1 MKLVS
6 LCDRVIE
13 YSFYALFFLV
23 PLFFTN
29 NTSELFELN
38 KMWLTWGLSVLIIGA
53 WLIKMFATKRFF
65 IQRTPLDIPLVFFL
79 LSQLISTIFSLD
91 QRISFWGYY
100 SRFNGGF
107 LSLLTYV
114 LLYFA
119 FVSNSTREHVL
130 RILKVSLLSG
140 LLVALWG
147 LPSHF
152 GHDPTCLMFRG
163 TFDVSCWTEAFKPT
177 IRIFSTLGQPA
188 WMAAYMA
195 LLIPLAVAFFLRLAS
210 QKIDRPQLTL
220 YHMPFTKKS
229 LIFALC
235 ALLLAGLFYL
245 DLLYSD
251 TRAGFIAF
259 WLGNIL
265 FWIVLWWKNVFSLR
279 KLLTYAI
286 IVNVLFLFFNFTS
299 GTPISQLNVL
309 SLKNLHHT
317 ASQTAATA
325 TPTTGTSQSL
335 DVGGTDSGTIR
346 LLVWRGAIDIW
357 KAHPLFGSGVETYA
371 FAYYKYR
378 PAAHNMTSEWDYL
391 YNKAHN
397 EYLNYLATTGAVG
410 LGTYLLILGVFAFIF
425 LRSLFPREDKQ
436 ITPEQAQKDELIPA
450 FRLLSVGLFA
460 GWVTILITNFFG
472 FSVVI
477 MNLYLFLI
485 PAFYFFL
492 NGLLDP
498 KRSFVK
504 AFGAKEKTSK
514 IGPYQWTGIVAVFLV
529 ALYCL
534 IFLVR
539 FWQADTVYALG
550 SNLDRAGQF
559 QQAYPLLAKAVQIKP
574 QEPVYQDEYSINLA
588 TLGTALME
596 NNEATTGAQLAQQA
610 MQLSNDIVAHHP
622 NNVVFWKSRVRIFY
636 LLSQVDPQYLSS
648 ALAAIEKAHEL
659 APTDAKIAYN
669 LGVLY
674 GQNNKL
680 QQAIDTL
687 TETIKLKPDYRDPYY
702 ARALFYHQEAT
713 DSNGNV
719 VKPELQQKAVADL
732 QFILKY
738 FGKDEQAQKMLDS
751 WGGRTK

>member
-1 MKLVS
+1 M
-6 LCDRVIE
+6 E
-13 YSFYALFFLV
+13 YGFYGLFFLV

-53 WLIKMFATKRFF
+53 WLTKMIAERRFF
-65 IQRTPLDIPLVFFL
+65 VQRTPLDIPLALFL

-91 QRISFWGYY
+91 QRVSFWGYY

-119 FVSNSTREHVL
+119 FVSNSTREQVL
-130 RILKVSLLSG
+130 RILKISLFSG

-152 GHDPTCLMFRG
+152 GYDPTCLMFRG
-163 TFDVSCWTEAFKPT
+163 TFDVSCWTDAFKPT
-177 IRIFSTLGQPA
+177 VRIFSTLGQPA

-195 LLIPLAVAFFLRLAS
+195 LLAPLAVTFFLRIAG
-210 QKIDRPQLTL
+210 QKIDRPQFTILNSL
-220 YHMPFTKKS
+220 FTKKS
-229 LIFALC
+229 LLFALG
-235 ALLLAGLFYL
+235 ALLLACLFYL
-245 DLLYSD
+245 DLLYTD

-265 FWIVLWWKNVFSLR
+265 FWVVLWWKKVFPVKKFLSYLVIAN
-279 KLLTYAI
+279 L
-286 IVNVLFLFFNFTS
+286 LFLFFNFTS
-299 GTPISQLNVL
+299 GTPIAQLNKL

-317 ASQTAATA
+317 ASKTTAAT
-325 TPTTGTSQSL
+325 PPSGTSQSL
-335 DVGGTDSGTIR
+335 DTGITDSGAIR

-371 FAYYKYR
+371 FAYYKHR

-410 LGTYLLILGVFAFIF
+410 LGTYLLLLGVFSFIF

-436 ITPEQAQKDELIPA
+436 STEQAASVNPVPG
-450 FRLLSVGLFA
+450 FRVLSIGLFA
-460 GWVTILITNFFG
+460 GWGTILITNFFG

-492 NGLLDP
+492 NGLLNP
-498 KRSFVK
+498 KRSLVK
-504 AFGAKEKTSK
+504 AFGAKEKHAH
-514 IGPYQWTGIVAVFLV
+514 IGPYQWTGITVVALV

-539 FWQADTVYALG
+539 FWQADTAYALG

-559 QQAYPLLAKAVQIKP
+559 QQAYPLLAHAVQIKP

-596 NNEATTGAQLAQQA
+596 SNEATTGAQLSQQA
-610 MQLSNDIVAHHP
+610 IQLSNDIVAHHP

-659 APTDAKIAYN
+659 APTDAKISYN

-674 GQNNKL
+674 GQNNKI

-702 ARALFYHQEAT
+702 ARALFYHQEAV

-719 VKPELQQKAVADL
+719 IKPELQQKAVADL
-732 QFILKY
+732 QFILTHI
-738 FGKDEQAQKMLDS
+738 GKDEQAQKMLDS
-751 WGGRTK
+751 WGGRAK